1 MIEFLTKLVKFF
13 KIANVKGQFEDVYTK
28 DETTAVLSSPDD
40 ERLPFCYKQ
49 SIFDPRPE
57 NCLSFSKKL
66 PPKIV

>member
-49 SIFDPRPE
+49 SIFDPRP
-57 NCLSFSKKL
+57 
-66 PPKIV
+66 